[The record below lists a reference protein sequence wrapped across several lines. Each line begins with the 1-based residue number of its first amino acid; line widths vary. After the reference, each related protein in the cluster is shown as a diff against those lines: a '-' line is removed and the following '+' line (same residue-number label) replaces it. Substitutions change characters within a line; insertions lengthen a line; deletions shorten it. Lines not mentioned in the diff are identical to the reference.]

1 MSDAPGSPPP
11 AGETERD
18 EIVAQLKR
26 ELAAQTEKAALYEKA
41 NGVFEDRERARVS
54 AFQTEAQFFMK
65 EWAQEEINKH
75 HSGTS
80 LGADI
85 APLGAWADE
94 YTQKKDITSQGPLAA
109 MSYVASKGIK
119 RLRDEASQL
128 STVQESLANTMKE
141 NEELK
146 QGKDK
151 LQRDYD
157 EAIQLA
163 NERQKG
169 LEVLQGKLAEA
180 GLMAQHEKFDFSKLT
195 SREESADATNTK
207 PAEPHAAGAAGTP
220 ALETVKAEASK
231 AAGASSSRANPLDS
245 GGDLLEGLLARS
257 SAGLR
262 MGASG
267 TQHAWLGSAGGEGNL
282 IASLTAAGY

>member
-1 MSDAPGSPPP
+1 MTDAPGSVP
-11 AGETERD
+11 AAGDAERD
-18 EIVAQLKR
+18 DIVAQLKR
-26 ELAAQTEKAALYEKA
+26 DLAAQTEKAALYEKA
-41 NGVFEDRERARVS
+41 NGVFEERERARVS
-54 AFQTEAQFFMK
+54 AYQPEAQYFMK
-65 EWAQEEINKH
+65 EWMKEEVDNH
-75 HSGTS
+75 HAGTN
-80 LGADI
+80 LAADI
-85 APLGAWADE
+85 APLGVWSDE
-94 YTQKKDITSQGPLAA
+94 FTQKKDITSQGPLAA

-128 STVQESLANTMKE
+128 TTVQESLANTMKE

-195 SREESADATNTK
+195 SREESDAATTK
-207 PAEPHAAGAAGTP
+207 PAEPHAAGTP

-231 AAGASSSRANPLDS
+231 AAGASSSRGNPLES
-245 GGDLLEGLLARS
+245 RGDLLEGLLARS

-267 TQHAWLGSAGGEGNL
+267 TQHAWLGSANGEGNL

>member
-1 MSDAPGSPPP
+1 MSSDATAAMPP
-11 AGETERD
+11 AGDAERD

-26 ELAAQTEKAALYEKA
+26 ELAEQTEKAALYEKA

-54 AFQTEAQFFMK
+54 AFQSEAQFFMK

-85 APLGAWADE
+85 APLSAWADE

-195 SREESADATNTK
+195 SREEPAAETAK
-207 PAEPHAAGAAGTP
+207 PAEPHAAGTP

-231 AAGASSSRANPLDS
+231 AAGASSSRANPLDTR
-245 GGDLLEGLLARS
+245 GDLLEGLLARS

-262 MGASG
+262 MAASG
-267 TQHAWLGSAGGEGNL
+267 TQHAFLGSAGGEGNL

>member
-1 MSDAPGSPPP
+1 MSDAPP
-11 AGETERD
+11 AAEAERD

-41 NGVFEDRERARVS
+41 NGVYEDRERARVS

-85 APLGAWADE
+85 APLGTWADE

-180 GLMAQHEKFDFSKLT
+180 GLMAQSEKFDFSKLT
-195 SREESADATNTK
+195 SREESTADTTK

-231 AAGASSSRANPLDS
+231 AASASSSRANPLDT

>member
-1 MSDAPGSPPP
+1 MTDAPGSVPP
-11 AGETERD
+11 AGESERD

-65 EWAQEEINKH
+65 EWAQDEINKH

-80 LGADI
+80 LAADI
-85 APLGAWADE
+85 APLGTWADE
-94 YTQKKDITSQGPLAA
+94 FTQKKDITSQGPLAA

-128 STVQESLANTMKE
+128 TTVQESLANTMKE

-195 SREESADATNTK
+195 SREESDATTTK
-207 PAEPHAAGAAGTP
+207 PAEPHAAGTGTP

-231 AAGASSSRANPLDS
+231 AAGASSSRGNPLES
-245 GGDLLEGLLARS
+245 RGDLLEGLLARS

-267 TQHAWLGSAGGEGNL
+267 TQHAFLGSAGGEGNL